1 MAERGR
7 GEAFSKGKK
16 KITAK
21 LNLLGTVDVSLNE
34 ICQIEHGVDL
44 VDGDRLKLFLLS
56 KLSYFYLYTVNHAAY
71 LSTELPSFY

>member
-16 KITAK
+16 EITVK
-21 LNLLGTVDVSLNE
+21 LNMLGTVGASLNE
-34 ICQIEHGVDL
+34 ICEIKHGVDL
-44 VDGDRLKLFLLS
+44 VDGDRQKLFLLS

-71 LSTELPSFY
+71 LSTELQSFY

>member
-1 MAERGR
+1 M
-7 GEAFSKGKK
+7 
-16 KITAK
+16 
-21 LNLLGTVDVSLNE
+21 LGTVDVSLNE

-71 LSTELPSFY
+71 LSTELQSFY